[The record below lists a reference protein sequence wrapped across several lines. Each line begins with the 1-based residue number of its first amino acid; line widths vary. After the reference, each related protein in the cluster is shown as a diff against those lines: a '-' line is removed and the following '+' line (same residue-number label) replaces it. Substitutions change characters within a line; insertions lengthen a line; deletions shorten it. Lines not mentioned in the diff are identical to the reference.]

1 MNIKELQALIDG
13 LAPVLNGAIRD
24 AVEPLQEQVAF
35 LEKRLSEK
43 PDFETL
49 VNELVVKAV
58 EAIPKPKDGQDF
70 PREEV
75 EKMVGEAVAAIPAPK
90 NGEPGTSV
98 TAEDVAPMIAEEVAK
113 AVGAIPAPKDGKSV
127 PIEDVQRM
135 VSEAVAA
142 IPAPKDGTSV
152 TVDDVAP
159 MVADEVAKAVQAI
172 PRPKDGESVPA
183 EDVQRMVEEAVTK
196 AMSVVSAPKDGE
208 PGRDALQLELQPE
221 IDLDRS
227 YARGTYAKHAGGLW
241 RAFEATKGLHGW
253 ECVVDGI
260 AELRVDQTGR
270 EFTLVART
278 SSGTEV
284 SKSIK
289 VAALEDKGVFKAGDD
304 YEAGDGVTWGGSF
317 FIAQKDAP
325 IGHPGEPGCDGWRLA
340 VKRGRDSAKGI
351 AV

>member
-1 MNIKELQALIDG
+1 MRADLKALADIVIHSVRATF
-13 LAPVLNGAIRD
+13 APLV
-24 AVEPLQEQVAF
+24 
-35 LEKRLSEK
+35 KRLG
-43 PDFETL
+43 
-49 VNELVVKAV
+49 ELEEVVKALPVTSPEDIEQIVVKAV
-58 EAIPKPKDGQDF
+58 GAIPKPKDGQAF

-75 EKMVGEAVAAIPAPK
+75 EKMVSDAVAAIPAPK
-90 NGEPGTSV
+90 DGEPGSSV
-98 TAEDVAPMIAEEVAK
+98 TADDVAPLIAEEVAK
-113 AVGAIPAPKDGKSV
+113 AVGAIPAPKDGESV
-127 PIEDVQRM
+127 PI
-135 VSEAVAA
+135 
-142 IPAPKDGTSV
+142 
-152 TVDDVAP
+152 
-159 MVADEVAKAVQAI
+159 
-172 PRPKDGESVPA
+172 

-196 AMSVVSAPKDGE
+196 AMSEVSTPKDGE

-221 IDLDRS
+221 IDIERV

-241 RAFEATKGLHGW
+241 RAFEATKGMHGW

-278 SSGTEV
+278 SSGSEV

-289 VAALEDKGVFKAGDD
+289 VAALVDKGVFKAGDD

-340 VKRGRDSAKGI
+340 VKRGRDSARGM
-351 AV
+351 VV